1 MKGISWKARLNV
13 ALGKRPWRIAKL
25 EHDSDGLNVKV
36 DDARTGREEHS
47 IKWENV
53 ESAIAYKLDAV
64 TYDIIVVRFT
74 TATGT
79 VDVMEDAEGWA
90 GLLEALP
97 NYLPGFLP
105 SQDIFEAVA
114 LPPFATK
121 ATNVYKR

>member
-1 MKGISWKARLNV
+1 MSWKARLNV

-25 EHDSDGLNVKV
+25 EHDSDGLTLKV
-36 DDARTGREEHS
+36 DDVTTGREEHS

-53 ESAIAYKLDAV
+53 ESAIAFKLDAV
-64 TYDIIVVRFT
+64 TYDIIVVRFA
-74 TATGT
+74 TAPGT
-79 VDVMEDAEGWA
+79 VDVTEDAEGWA

-114 LPPFATK
+114 LPPFVTK
-121 ATNVYKR
+121 ATNVYKRAR

>member
-1 MKGISWKARLNV
+1 MSWKARLNV
-13 ALGKRPWRIAKL
+13 ALGKRPWRIVKL

-36 DDARTGREEHS
+36 DDARTGRGEHS
-47 IKWENV
+47 IRWQNV

-105 SQDIFEAVA
+105 IQDIFEAVA

-121 ATNVYKR
+121 ATNVYKRAR